1 MHERRIP
8 EWLRHSPAP
17 SIRDFGILSGLEAIV
32 RGILISVF
40 PLVMYRSLGDAGM
53 VSASYFSVGLVS
65 LVVGML
71 LPSALRYVPRR
82 WAYSLGAGMFMLSAG
97 FAIYGT
103 AWAMLM
109 ALALNTVAAVVTFIC
124 FNAYV
129 LDYIDRVELGRCET
143 SRMFYSAL
151 GWTAGP
157 LVGVMLMRLW
167 APAPFVISAIAA
179 LVMLLTF
186 WRMRMGNGKQI
197 SKARAPAANPLAYLP
212 RFLAQPRLI
221 AGWIFAVI
229 RSCGWW
235 IYVVYLP
242 IFAIEQE
249 LGQELGGILLSC
261 TNAALFGAPLL
272 QKWIQRQ
279 SIRFAVQTGFVTA
292 AGCFTMAYLTSA
304 WPALAVGLLVLGSIA
319 LIELDICAGLPFLMA
334 VKPSERTEMSAVYS
348 SYRDV
353 SGILTPGIAWLVL
366 LILPVAGVF
375 AAGGV
380 ALAAA
385 GGLAST
391 LHPRLGRPRSPTRI
405 SPQADTPLVYG
416 SSEPVDETDADDSYA
431 TAGAAHAQA
440 LRR

>member
-17 SIRDFGILSGLEAIV
+17 SIRDFGILAGLEAIV

-40 PLVMYRSLGDAGM
+40 PLVLYRSLGDAGM
-53 VSASYFSVGLVS
+53 VSASYFSVGVIS
-65 LVVGML
+65 LIVGMM
-71 LPSALRYVPRR
+71 LPGLIRFIPRR
-82 WAYSLGAGMFMLSAG
+82 WAYSGGAVMFILSAVS
-97 FAIYGT
+97 AIWGGSLGI
-103 AWAMLM
+103 LM
-109 ALALNTVAAVVTFIC
+109 ALALNTIGSVVTFIC

-129 LDYIDRVELGRCET
+129 LDYIARVELGRCET

-167 APAPFVISAIAA
+167 EPAPFVISALAA
-179 LVMLLTF
+179 LAMLVVF

-197 SKARAPAANPLAYLP
+197 TKAQRPATNPLAYLP

-221 AGWIFAVI
+221 AGWLFAVI

-242 IFAIEQE
+242 IFAIEQG
-249 LGQELGGILLSC
+249 LSKELGGVLLSC

-272 QKWIQRQ
+272 QIWIQRH
-279 SIRFAVQTGFVTA
+279 SIRFAVQTGFATVA
-292 AGCFTMAYLTSA
+292 LCFALAYASA
-304 WPALAVGLLVLGSIA
+304 SWPALAVGLLVLGSIA

-353 SGILTPGIAWLVL
+353 SGILTPGVAWLVL
-366 LILPVAGVF
+366 LVSPVAGIF
-375 AAGGV
+375 AVGGLAMV
-380 ALAAA
+380 AAA
-385 GGLAST
+385 GLAST
-391 LHPRLGRPRSPTRI
+391 LHPRLGRPRLRTPAQTAQDLPLAYGD
-405 SPQADTPLVYG
+405 PQ
-416 SSEPVDETDADDSYA
+416 EPEQAPPSGSYA
-431 TAGAAHAQA
+431 AH
-440 LRR
+440 

>member
-17 SIRDFGILSGLEAIV
+17 SIRDFGILAGLEAIV

-40 PLVMYRSLGDAGM
+40 PLVLYRSLGDAGL
-53 VSASYFSVGLVS
+53 VSASYFSVGVIS
-65 LVVGML
+65 LIVGML
-71 LPSALRYVPRR
+71 LPGAIRLIPRR
-82 WAYSLGAGMFMLSAG
+82 WAYTGGAAMFMVSAAC
-97 FAIYGT
+97 AIWGG
-103 AWAMLM
+103 ALGLLL
-109 ALALNTVAAVVTFIC
+109 ALALNTMGAVVTFIC

-129 LDYIDRVELGRCET
+129 LDYISRVELGRCET

-167 APAPFVISAIAA
+167 EPAPFVISALAA
-179 LVMLLTF
+179 LAMLLAF
-186 WRMRMGNGKQI
+186 WWMRMGDGKEI
-197 SKARAPAANPLAYLP
+197 TKARAPAANPLAYLP

-221 AGWIFAVI
+221 AGWLFAVI

-242 IFAIEQE
+242 IFAIEQG
-249 LGQELGGILLSC
+249 LNRELGGILLSL

-272 QKWIQRQ
+272 QLWIQKH
-279 SIRFAVQTGFVTA
+279 SIRFAVQSGFLLVA
-292 AGCFTMAYLTSA
+292 ACFTLAYLCAS
-304 WPALAVGLLVLGSIA
+304 WPAFAVGLLVLGSLA

-353 SGILTPGIAWLVL
+353 SGILTPGVAWLVL
-366 LILPVAGVF
+366 LVSPVAGIF
-375 AAGGV
+375 
-380 ALAAA
+380 AA
-385 GGLAST
+385 GGLALAAAAALATT
-391 LHPRLGRPRSPTRI
+391 LHPRLGRPRESAVAR
-405 SPQADTPLVYG
+405 SVDTPLTYG
-416 SSEPVDETDADDSYA
+416 APQDPSLPPAEVGYPAE
-431 TAGAAHAQA
+431 
-440 LRR
+440 

>member
-17 SIRDFGILSGLEAIV
+17 SIRDFGILAGLEAVV
-32 RGILISVF
+32 RGSLISVF
-40 PLVMYRSLGDAGM
+40 PLALYRSLGDAAL
-53 VSASYFSVGLVS
+53 VSASYFAVGILSLIVGL
-65 LVVGML
+65 L
-71 LPSALRYVPRR
+71 LPGLIRLIPRR
-82 WAYSLGAGMFMLSAG
+82 WAYSIGTLMFVASAACACWGGTTGML
-97 FAIYGT
+97 
-103 AWAMLM
+103 L
-109 ALALNTVAAVVTFIC
+109 ALALNTIAAVVTFIC

-129 LDYIDRVELGRCET
+129 LDYIERVELGRCET

-157 LVGVMLMRLW
+157 MVGVVMMKHW
-167 APAPFVISAIAA
+167 EPAPFLLSGFAA
-179 LVMLLTF
+179 LVMLATF

-197 SKARAPAANPLAYLP
+197 SKARSPAANPLAYLP

-221 AGWIFAVI
+221 AGWLFAVI

-242 IFAIEQE
+242 IFAIESN
-249 LGQELGGILLSC
+249 LGEELGGFLLSF

-272 QKWIQRQ
+272 QRWIQRH
-279 SIRFAVQTGFVTA
+279 SIRFAVQFGFLIVA
-292 AGCFTMAYLTSA
+292 LCFTLAYLNSGQP
-304 WPALAVGLLVLGSIA
+304 WVAVILLVMGSIA

-353 SGILTPGIAWLVL
+353 SGILTPGLAWAVL
-366 LILPVAGVF
+366 LLLPVAGIF

-380 ALAAA
+380 ALAGA
-385 GGLAST
+385 GLLAGK
-391 LHPRLGRPRSPTRI
+391 LHPRLGRPRQPQSAPVRQVGQSPAN
-405 SPQADTPLVYG
+405 SPREL
-416 SSEPVDETDADDSYA
+416 
-431 TAGAAHAQA
+431 AAE
-440 LRR
+440 